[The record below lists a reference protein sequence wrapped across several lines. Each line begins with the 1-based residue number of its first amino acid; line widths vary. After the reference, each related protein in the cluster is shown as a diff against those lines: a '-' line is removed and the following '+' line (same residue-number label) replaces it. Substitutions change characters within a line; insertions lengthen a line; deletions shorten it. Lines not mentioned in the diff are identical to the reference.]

1 MPNTLVG
8 AGEVQALEA
17 LTRPMEIDDGRARTS
32 ARARSCDE
40 PQVLSVPEEP
50 DDVLA
55 STRENAV
62 WWGLLGGGVLLLALV
77 LRPVLAR
84 RRRTSRS

>member
-8 AGEVQALEA
+8 AGEVQAFQA
-17 LTRPMEIDDGRARTS
+17 LTRPIEMDEEGTVLS
-32 ARARSCDE
+32 AGEVVDE
-40 PQVLSVPEEP
+40 PQVLRVPDEP
-50 DDVLA
+50 EDVLA

-62 WWGLLGGGVLLLALV
+62 WWGLVGGGALLLALV

-84 RRRTSRS
+84 RRRTSAH